1 MRRAISS
8 PPEVMLIGRDSLALL
23 KRVSKNMEN
32 SGALGN
38 AFWPGA
44 SLEAK
49 IKSREQSVKLHFSQ
63 VSRDD
68 NKPCL

>member
-1 MRRAISS
+1 S
-8 PPEVMLIGRDSLALL
+8 EVMLIGRDSFALL

-38 AFWPGA
+38 AFWPRA

-49 IKSREQSVKLHFSQ
+49 IKSKEQSVKLNFSQ
-63 VSRDD
+63 VSRGGNRGD
-68 NKPCL
+68 KQPCL